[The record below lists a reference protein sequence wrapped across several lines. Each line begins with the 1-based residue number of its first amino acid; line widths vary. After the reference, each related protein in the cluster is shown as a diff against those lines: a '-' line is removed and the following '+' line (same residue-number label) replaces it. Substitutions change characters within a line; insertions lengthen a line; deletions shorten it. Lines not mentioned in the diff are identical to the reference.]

1 MLVNYSDI
9 AWLQPPCDF
18 HPPQMLCLL
27 EAPGGSFIVYTSLYF
42 RCLCI
47 ICPWVIL
54 GVSEAPLKQATS
66 KSIGVSM
73 AATWNPRWLRSRP
86 IPSRTLFLQL
96 RTTFF
101 FGVQGERN
109 SSVEHWL
116 KARFF
121 SLYVY
126 IYIYMVPP
134 PIVHGSCHNMST
146 RCFFHVAHLSNEHLL
161 ANWANPLEVSLP
173 VGKRPTFDLGKT
185 SSMSMP

>member
-27 EAPGGSFIVYTSLYF
+27 EAPGGSFIVYTCLYF

-134 PIVHGSCHNMST
+134 PNGSWFMSQYVNKMFFS
-146 RCFFHVAHLSNEHLL
+146 RC
-161 ANWANPLEVSLP
+161 SLVKWTFACELGEP
-173 VGKRPTFDLGKT
+173 VGSEFACR
-185 SSMSMP
+185 